1 MRFSSMTFK
10 HLLLLAALVL
20 APACST
26 SSGASSQ
33 PGTGPTAR
41 PSPDVITREEIERG
55 HWRNAYELIEALRPR
70 WLRAHGAQ
78 SIYGESPEVQVRI
91 DNSHLGGVS
100 TLRQIPVTEITS
112 IHFVDPVT
120 AAAQW
125 GGDHV
130 NGAIVI
136 STKG

>member
-1 MRFSSMTFK
+1 MRIPWVVIERS
-10 HLLLLAALVL
+10 LLLAALVVF
-20 APACST
+20 PGCGS

-33 PGTGPTAR
+33 PSVGPAAR
-41 PSPDVITREEIERG
+41 PSADVITRDEIERG
-55 HWRNAYELIEALRPR
+55 HWQNAYELIEQRRPS
-70 WLRAHGAQ
+70 WLRAHGAKT
-78 SIYGESPEVQVRI
+78 IYGETPEVQVRI
-91 DNSHLGGVS
+91 DNSHLGGVN
-100 TLRQIPVTEITS
+100 TLRDIPVTEITS

-136 STKG
+136 STKS